1 MIIDTHCHLF
11 YPEIKNNLENVLSQ
25 AEEQGVT
32 QFICVG
38 TNLDD
43 SKECVELSES
53 NSRIYGSAGIH
64 PHDAKNAPEDYLDK
78 ITDLMS
84 FNRMVACGEM
94 GLDFYRNHSGPKDQ
108 ERVFID
114 QIELAIDLEKPI
126 IFHNRDADK
135 DTIRILTKHGNGNG
149 VAHCFSSDLKT
160 AEAFLEL
167 GYYIS
172 FSGNLTFKNS
182 HLPAVAEQIPIE
194 SVLVETDSPYLS
206 PMPFRGKPNVP
217 GRTRFVAEKL
227 ASIYE
232 LPLEVVAEKTSNNAR
247 NLFKLP

>member
-1 MIIDTHCHLF
+1 
-11 YPEIKNNLENVLSQ
+11 LSQ

-38 TNLDD
+38 TNLGD
-43 SKECVELSES
+43 SRECLILSETDI
-53 NSRIYGSAGIH
+53 RIFGSAGIH
-64 PHDAKNAPEDYLDK
+64 PHDAKDAPIDYIDQ
-78 ITDLMS
+78 ITNLMS
-84 FNRMVACGEM
+84 FDRMVACGEM
-94 GLDFYRNHSGPKDQ
+94 GLDFFRNHSTPKEQ
-108 ERVFID
+108 KRIFIE
-114 QIELAIDLEKPI
+114 QIELANYLEKPI

-135 DTIRILTKHGNGNG
+135 DTIRVLTKYGNGNG

-182 HLPAVAEQIPIE
+182 HLPSVAGQVPLERI
-194 SVLVETDSPYLS
+194 LVETDSPYLS

-217 GRTRFVAEKL
+217 GRTRFVAERL
-227 ASIYE
+227 ALIHETSIE
-232 LPLEVVAEKTSNNAR
+232 DIAEKTSNNAR
-247 NLFKLP
+247 NLFKLS

>member
-1 MIIDTHCHLF
+1 
-11 YPEIKNNLENVLSQ
+11 LSQ

-38 TNLDD
+38 TNLGD
-43 SKECVELSES
+43 SRECLILSETDI
-53 NSRIYGSAGIH
+53 RIFGSAGIH
-64 PHDAKNAPEDYLDK
+64 PHDAKDAPIDYIDQ
-78 ITDLMS
+78 ITNLMS
-84 FNRMVACGEM
+84 FDRMGACGEM
-94 GLDFYRNHSGPKDQ
+94 GLDFFRNHSTPKEQ
-108 ERVFID
+108 KRIFIE
-114 QIELAIDLEKPI
+114 QIELANYLEKPI

-135 DTIRILTKHGNGNG
+135 DTIRVLTKYGNGNG

-182 HLPAVAEQIPIE
+182 HLPSVAGQVPLERI
-194 SVLVETDSPYLS
+194 LVETDSPYLS

-217 GRTRFVAEKL
+217 GRTRFVAERL
-227 ASIYE
+227 ALIHETSIE
-232 LPLEVVAEKTSNNAR
+232 DIAEKTSNNAR
-247 NLFKLP
+247 NLFKLS

>member
-11 YPEIKNNLENVLSQ
+11 YPDIKNSLESVLSQ

-38 TNLDD
+38 TNLGD
-43 SKECVELSES
+43 SRECLILSETDI
-53 NSRIYGSAGIH
+53 RIFGSAGIH
-64 PHDAKNAPEDYLDK
+64 PHDAKDAPIDYIDQ
-78 ITDLMS
+78 ITNLMS
-84 FNRMVACGEM
+84 FDRIVACGEM
-94 GLDFYRNHSGPKDQ
+94 GLDFFRNHSTPKEQ
-108 ERVFID
+108 KRIFIE
-114 QIELAIDLEKPI
+114 QIELANYLEKPI

-135 DTIRILTKHGNGNG
+135 DTIRVLTKYGNGNG

-182 HLPAVAEQIPIE
+182 HLPSVAGQVPLERI
-194 SVLVETDSPYLS
+194 LVETDSPYLS

-217 GRTRFVAEKL
+217 GRTRFVAERL
-227 ASIYE
+227 ALIHETSIE
-232 LPLEVVAEKTSNNAR
+232 DIAEKTSNNAR
-247 NLFKLP
+247 NLFKLS

>member
-11 YPEIKNNLENVLSQ
+11 YPEIKNNLDSVLNQ
-25 AEEQGVT
+25 AEDHGVT

-38 TNLDD
+38 TNMDD
-43 SKECVELSES
+43 SRECVGLSES
-53 NSRIYGSAGIH
+53 DNRIYGSAGIH
-64 PHDAKNAPEDYLDK
+64 PHDAKDAPEDYIDQ
-78 ITDLMS
+78 IMDLMS
-84 FNRMVACGEM
+84 FDRMVACGEM
-94 GLDFYRNHSGPKDQ
+94 GLDYFRNHSEPKVQ
-108 ERVFID
+108 ERIFIE
-114 QIELAIDLEKPI
+114 QIELAQILEKPI
-126 IFHNRDADK
+126 IFHNRDADEA
-135 DTIRILTKHGNGNG
+135 TIRILTKYGNGNG

-167 GYYIS
+167 GYFIS

-182 HLPAVAEQIPIE
+182 HLPAIAEQIPLE
-194 SVLVETDSPYLS
+194 RVLVETDSPYLS

-227 ASIYE
+227 ALIHETS
-232 LPLEVVAEKTSNNAR
+232 LEAVAEKTSNNAR